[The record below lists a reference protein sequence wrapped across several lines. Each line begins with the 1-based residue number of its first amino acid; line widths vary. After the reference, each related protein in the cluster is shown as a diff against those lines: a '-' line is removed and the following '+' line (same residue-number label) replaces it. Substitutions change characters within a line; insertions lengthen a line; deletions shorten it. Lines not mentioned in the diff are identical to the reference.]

1 MSRFDKE
8 EDEINF
14 DTHETESH
22 TSVDGVNCH
31 LCDQS
36 IKREYFD
43 LNGSVCCEL
52 CKVAVEDEYA
62 GGFDIQDFIKSFM
75 LALPIAALGA
85 GLYYAIA
92 ALTGF
97 EFGLIAVLIG
107 WVVGMAIM
115 KGSGGKGGVPYQI
128 LAVALT
134 YLAIAGTYLPYA
146 MGALDKVDFTNI
158 SAQIFIELVTVL
170 ILALAVPF
178 LMGFQNIIGLLIIGF
193 GLYQAWKG
201 TKKIEVNVMGPFDI
215 NKESDRW
222 IKSNEN
228 DSVQEIEKL

>member
-1 MSRFDKE
+1 
-8 EDEINF
+8 
-14 DTHETESH
+14 
-22 TSVDGVNCH
+22 
-31 LCDQS
+31 
-36 IKREYFD
+36 
-43 LNGSVCCEL
+43 
-52 CKVAVEDEYA
+52 
-62 GGFDIQDFIKSFM
+62 M
-75 LALPIAALGA
+75 LALPVAALGA

-146 MGALDKVDFTNI
+146 MGALDSVDFTNI

-222 IKSNEN
+222 VKSDEN
-228 DSVQEIEKL
+228 DSVQEIEKP